1 MAVATPPSSLVERP
15 GALPASVPA
24 AAGPGAAPRIRVLM
38 IGWEFPPF
46 VAGGLGVACEGLV
59 GGLRERG
66 ADIVLLLPG
75 RRPPR
80 GKRRPS
86 TSSAAGSRGLRIV
99 SVGTPLRPYEETGGL
114 YGEQLLDEVSRLAS
128 VARIVAAEERF
139 DVIHAHDWMTFP
151 AAVAARDAS
160 GRPFVA
166 HVHATEY
173 ARSAGGAG
181 DPVVSRLEGEGL
193 RRADRVICVSSVT
206 AGNVRRRYRVPES
219 RIRVVHNAIDGSAAD
234 ERPAPAA
241 PPLVLFVGRLTRQK
255 GPGRFLE
262 AARRV
267 LDERPEVR
275 FAVAG
280 AGERLPWLRRRA
292 AELGLAGKLSFLGF
306 VPPER
311 LPALYRRASLYVL
324 PSVTEP
330 FGLTVL
336 EAMRQGVPTIAAR
349 EAGVHEVV
357 HSAIPVDAADIE
369 ELARQI
375 LLVLASP
382 SLQADLSRRGRAEVA
397 GLTWLAPAEQCL
409 EIYRELM

>member
-1 MAVATPPSSLVERP
+1 MDVAAP
-15 GALPASVPA
+15 PASLAETLPVPA
-24 AAGPGAAPRIRVLM
+24 AAAGGSDAIPRARVLM
-38 IGWEFPPF
+38 IGWEYPPF
-46 VAGGLGVACEGLV
+46 VAGGLGIACEGLV
-59 GGLRERG
+59 HGLRDLG

-75 RRPPR
+75 RRAPR
-80 GKRRPS
+80 APRRRAPF
-86 TSSAAGSRGLRIV
+86 AAPAGRGLRIV
-99 SVGTPLRPYEETGGL
+99 AIGTPLRPYEETGGL

-181 DPVVSRLEGEGL
+181 DPVVSRLEGEGV
-193 RRADRVICVSSVT
+193 RRADRVICVSGFT

-219 RIRVVHNAIDGSAAD
+219 RIRIVHNAIDGGPAI
-234 ERPAPAA
+234 ERTAPPA

-267 LDERPEVR
+267 LEGMPEAR
-275 FAVAG
+275 FAIAG
-280 AGERLPWLRRRA
+280 TGERLPWLRRRA
-292 AELGLAGKLSFLGF
+292 GELGLAGKVSFLGF

-311 LPALYRRASLYVL
+311 LPGLYRRASVYVL
-324 PSVTEP
+324 PSVAEP

-336 EAMRQGVPTIAAR
+336 EAMRQGVPTIAAKN
-349 EAGVHEVV
+349 AGVHEVV
-357 HSAIPVDAADIE
+357 HSAIPVDAADVE

-382 SLQADLSRRGRAEVA
+382 SLQSELSRRGRAEVA
-397 GLTWLAPAEQCL
+397 GLTWREPAARCL
-409 EIYRELM
+409 EIYREVVSV